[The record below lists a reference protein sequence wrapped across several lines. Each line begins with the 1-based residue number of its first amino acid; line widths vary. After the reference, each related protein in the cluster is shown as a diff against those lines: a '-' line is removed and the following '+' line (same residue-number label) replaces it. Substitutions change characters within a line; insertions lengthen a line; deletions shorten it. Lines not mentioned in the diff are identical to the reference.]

1 MDSRQQEQHPPATGD
16 DESYISAPS
25 ESTENVAEPST
36 STAVAPSLGPVG
48 LGPDDDARSEYSI
61 GADSGLGDED
71 GAESTAS
78 ITSSI
83 LAYEYENGRRYHAY
97 RSGSYPLPNDEKE
110 QDRMDMQHHI
120 YLMILGGEIYRAPIS
135 SKCDRVLD
143 IGTGTGIWAIDFA
156 DEHPDS
162 QVIATD
168 LSVIQPQWVP
178 PNLSFQVDD
187 CEADWSYSQPFDFI
201 HIRSMSGSISDWPRT
216 LQQSF
221 QNTVSGGWIEL
232 VDFEVWA
239 STDDNSLPENSS
251 YHEYQVR
258 LDEAARRFGKIMNI
272 SPQFNSM
279 VNAAGFQDVHEDI
292 YKVPLTPWPA
302 DPKQKLLG
310 QYMHLQMTESIEA
323 FCLALFSRVL
333 GWDNNRIQVLL
344 AGVRADLRNKN
355 MHMYSKVHVVYGRKP

>member
-1 MDSRQQEQHPPATGD
+1 
-16 DESYISAPS
+16 
-25 ESTENVAEPST
+25 
-36 STAVAPSLGPVG
+36 
-48 LGPDDDARSEYSI
+48 
-61 GADSGLGDED
+61 
-71 GAESTAS
+71 
-78 ITSSI
+78 
-83 LAYEYENGRRYHAY
+83 
-97 RSGSYPLPNDEKE
+97 
-110 QDRMDMQHHI
+110 MDMQHHI

-355 MHMYSKVHVVYGRKP
+355 MHMYSKVYVLPILLARKVLLSSNTGTLSTGESHDSRISVHFGIPAGGNLQTLIQRLAFDILTMLRICYPHCSRYLWRFSAVRVTR